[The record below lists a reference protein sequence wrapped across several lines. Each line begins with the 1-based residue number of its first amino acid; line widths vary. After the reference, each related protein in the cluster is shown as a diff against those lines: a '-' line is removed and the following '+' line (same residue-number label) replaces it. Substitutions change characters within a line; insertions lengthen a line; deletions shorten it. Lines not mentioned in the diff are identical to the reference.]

1 MLGRF
6 PALAG
11 ADLEVETGE
20 VLLLSGP
27 NGAGKTTLLR
37 LCAGLL
43 PLRAGA
49 AEVLGV
55 DLAVEPRRVRRAV
68 ALVGHETFCYDDL
81 TVAENVRFVARST
94 GNTAADADDALE
106 RVGLQRLAQVAHG
119 RLSQGQRRRLS
130 LANAIARKPRL
141 LLLDEPHAG
150 LDEQGRAV
158 LEEVVQAAPG
168 AGCTVMLAS
177 HELDLARRL
186 STREVRIVAGQ
197 VTRYP
202 SIPNRPRP
210 RPATAVPAP
219 APSGPRDRARG
230 AHMSFLRD
238 ALLVAGKDLRI
249 ERRSRVALQ
258 QIIPFGAIVVMLFA
272 FALDSDRTLLH
283 QAAPGLFWAAVL
295 LAVLL
300 AVGRSFAIEEANRAR
315 DGLRLSGLDGGSIF
329 LGKAAAVA
337 VELFLLEIIVGAAV
351 VVLYDISIR
360 GVVVLLCAA
369 VAATV
374 GLAATGTVYGVLA
387 GGLRARETL
396 VPLLVLP
403 AVTPVM
409 LGATRSFQAAL
420 ESRPGDAWPWVQL
433 LTAFAVLAVTAGT
446 VAFGPLLEEA

>member
-1 MLGRF
+1 M
-6 PALAG
+6 
-11 ADLEVETGE
+11 
-20 VLLLSGP
+20 
-27 NGAGKTTLLR
+27 
-37 LCAGLL
+37 
-43 PLRAGA
+43 
-49 AEVLGV
+49 
-55 DLAVEPRRVRRAV
+55 
-68 ALVGHETFCYDDL
+68 TF
-81 TVAENVRFVARST
+81 F
-94 GNTAADADDALE
+94 
-106 RVGLQRLAQVAHG
+106 
-119 RLSQGQRRRLS
+119 
-130 LANAIARKPRL
+130 
-141 LLLDEPHAG
+141 
-150 LDEQGRAV
+150 
-158 LEEVVQAAPG
+158 
-168 AGCTVMLAS
+168 
-177 HELDLARRL
+177 
-186 STREVRIVAGQ
+186 
-197 VTRYP
+197 
-202 SIPNRPRP
+202 
-210 RPATAVPAP
+210 
-219 APSGPRDRARG
+219 
-230 AHMSFLRD
+230 RD

-300 AVGRSFAIEEANRAR
+300 AVGRSFSIEEANRAR

-337 VELFLLEIIVGAAV
+337 IELFLLELIVGAAV
-351 VVLYDISIR
+351 VVLYDVTVR
-360 GVVVLLCAA
+360 GVLVLVITA
-369 VAATV
+369 VAATI

-420 ESRPGDAWPWVQL
+420 AGTPSDAWPWVQL